1 MPEARKNPDRPIVGV
16 GAVVFKGAKIL
27 LIRRGKPPKE
37 NQWSLPGGGQELG
50 ETLHDAAM
58 REVEEETGLRVK
70 IDMLLDAVNFI
81 ERDGDN
87 ITFHYTLIDYS
98 ADFVS
103 GKLSAASDANDAR
116 FFSLAEALSLPLWTE
131 TKRIIEMAA
140 SQRGLM

>member
-16 GAVVFKGAKIL
+16 GAVVFNGAKIL

-37 NQWSLPGGGQELG
+37 NQWSLPGGGQEVG
-50 ETLHDAAM
+50 ETLHDATM

-70 IDMLLDAVNFI
+70 IDTLLDAVNFI

-103 GKLSAASDANDAR
+103 GELKAASDANDAR
-116 FFSLAEALSLPLWTE
+116 FFSLAEALTLPLWTE